1 MRLSRPALSALLCLG
16 APATAWAQDG
26 GVQISLT
33 AAVGVTDNVGST
45 PDDPPEGVE
54 REAGGTFDVSPGFAF
69 NYITP
74 RTTNRLQY
82 AFTFG
87 LPDLRDAGGYTLS
100 NALLYGGQFETS
112 PTTSLALG
120 LAGTHGHTREVTGV
134 GNAATTT
141 VSAQPEDTEFFR
153 ADISQGF
160 TKALSPTLDFGQA
173 LAAGGFFPLAGDATT
188 PASYTVGGNLSL
200 QTSWRDDSV
209 GFTLSSGYTL
219 FLEVDAVPPDPADPT
234 DIGEAAIPKRHS
246 LLNNFAVSWRRD
258 FTDRWASQVAL
269 GVTYGVDPSDGGDQT
284 WTPSVQVSVLYTREQ
299 WQAELSNSLATQPN
313 VLTGEIVFANTSTLR
328 MALPIYTGLHNA
340 VATTAS
346 AGYQNSRPI
355 EDGNDG
361 AVTNVFLADAALT
374 WSPLSL
380 AFDYQMSL
388 RYQFTKQLATGD
400 TAADFTRNTVLLAL
414 TGAFDNR
421 ARETTPLITGP
432 YRRPEAEPTRP
443 RAEPAAVEE

>member
-45 PDDPPEGVE
+45 PDDAVEGVE

-112 PTTSLALG
+112 PTTSLSLG
-120 LAGTHGHTREVTGV
+120 VAGTHGHTRELTGV
-134 GNAATTT
+134 GNAATTPIT
-141 VSAQPEDTEFFR
+141 AQPEDIEFFR
-153 ADISQGF
+153 ADVSQGF
-160 TKALSPTLDFGQA
+160 TKALSPTLDFGQS
-173 LAAGGFFPLAGDATT
+173 LSAGGFFPLSGDATT
-188 PASYTVGGNLSL
+188 PASYTVGGSLTL

-209 GFTLSSGYTL
+209 GVTLTPGYTL
-219 FLEVDAVPPDPADPT
+219 FLEVEADPADP
-234 DIGEAAIPKRHS
+234 AAVPEERRHS
-246 LLNNFAVSWRRD
+246 LLNNLAVSWRRD

-269 GVTYGVDPSDGGDQT
+269 GVTYGIDPSDGGDQT

-299 WQAELSNSLATQPN
+299 WQAELANSLATQPN
-313 VLTGEIVFANTSTLR
+313 VLTGEIVFANTTTLR
-328 MALPIYTGLHNA
+328 MALPIYTSLHNA
-340 VATTAS
+340 VATAAS
-346 AGYQNSRPI
+346 AGFQNSRPI
-355 EDGNDG
+355 QDGNDG
-361 AVTNVFLADAALT
+361 SVTNVFLSDAALT

-380 AFDYQMSL
+380 AIDYEMSL
-388 RYQFTKQLATGD
+388 RYQFTKQWASGD
-400 TAADFTRNTVLLAL
+400 TAASFTRNTVLLAV

-432 YRRPEAEPTRP
+432 YRRPEPEQTRP
-443 RAEPAAVEE
+443 RAEPAPVEE